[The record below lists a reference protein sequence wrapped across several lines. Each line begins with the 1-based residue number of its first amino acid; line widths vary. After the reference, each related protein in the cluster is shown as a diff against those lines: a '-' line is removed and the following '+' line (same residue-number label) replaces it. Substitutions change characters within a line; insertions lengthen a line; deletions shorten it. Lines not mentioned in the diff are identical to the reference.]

1 MNIDAIINEK
11 IQDQSVIAVNN
22 VLLVKIHPIIR
33 HIFETEI
40 SRSVA
45 DLVGD
50 DLPSMV
56 ESTLDDVVESHVDS
70 KVTEAV
76 DNYIDSIDWS
86 DHIDS
91 STIEDAVSDELNN
104 MEWDDL
110 VADAVKERTDE
121 RLYEVVNDAVADL
134 DADNIVSEYR
144 VENAVDNVLARS
156 PHMIENAIKS
166 SVEAYME
173 KNLSNFFRSPA
184 GVEML
189 DQYFS
194 SYAGRSTL
202 GANLIK
208 LIKGDNIA

>member
-1 MNIDAIINEK
+1 MNIEAIITEK

-40 SRSVA
+40 SRTVA
-45 DLVGD
+45 DLVAD

-70 KVTEAV
+70 KVTDAV
-76 DNYIDSIDWS
+76 DNYMESIDWS

-91 STIEDAVSDELNN
+91 STIEDAVKDELNN

-110 VADAVKERTDE
+110 VTDAVKERTDE
-121 RLYEVVNDAVADL
+121 RLYEVINDAVADL

-156 PHMIENAIKS
+156 PFMIENAIKA
-166 SVEAYME
+166 SVETYME
-173 KNLSNFFRSPA
+173 KNLSNFFRSPE
-184 GVEML
+184 GMEML
-189 DQYFS
+189 SRYFA
-194 SYAGRSTL
+194 SYSGRSTL
-202 GANLIK
+202 AANVIK
-208 LIKGDNIA
+208 LLEANDNA

>member
-1 MNIDAIINEK
+1 MNIDAIISEK

-22 VLLVKIHPIIR
+22 VLLTKIKPIIR
-33 HIFETEI
+33 DLFETEI
-40 SRSVA
+40 SLKVA
-45 DLVGD
+45 DLVAD

-76 DNYIDSIDWS
+76 DNYMDSIDWS

-91 STIEDAVSDELNN
+91 STIEDAVKDELNN

-110 VADAVKERTDE
+110 VTDAVKERTDE
-121 RLYEVVNDAVADL
+121 RLYEVINDAVADL

-156 PHMIENAIKS
+156 PFMIENAIKA
-166 SVEAYME
+166 SVETYME
-173 KNLSNFFRSPA
+173 KNLSNFFRSPE
-184 GVEML
+184 GMEML
-189 DQYFS
+189 SRYFA
-194 SYAGRSTL
+194 SYSGRSTL
-202 GANLIK
+202 AANVIK
-208 LIKGDNIA
+208 LLEANDNA

>member
-1 MNIDAIINEK
+1 MNIDAIISEK

-22 VLLVKIHPIIR
+22 VLLTKIKPIIR
-33 HIFETEI
+33 DLFETEI
-40 SRSVA
+40 SLKVA
-45 DLVGD
+45 DLVAD

-56 ESTLDDVVESHVDS
+56 ESSLDDVVESHVDC

-76 DNYIDSIDWS
+76 DNYMDSIDWS

-91 STIEDAVSDELNN
+91 STIEDAVKDELNN

-110 VADAVKERTDE
+110 VTDAVKERTDE

-156 PHMIENAIKS
+156 PFMIENAIKA
-166 SVEAYME
+166 SVETYME
-173 KNLSNFFRSPA
+173 KNLSNFFRSPE
-184 GVEML
+184 GMEML
-189 DQYFS
+189 SRYS
-194 SYAGRSTL
+194 ASYSGRSTL
-202 GANLIK
+202 AANVIK
-208 LIKGDNIA
+208 LLEANDNA